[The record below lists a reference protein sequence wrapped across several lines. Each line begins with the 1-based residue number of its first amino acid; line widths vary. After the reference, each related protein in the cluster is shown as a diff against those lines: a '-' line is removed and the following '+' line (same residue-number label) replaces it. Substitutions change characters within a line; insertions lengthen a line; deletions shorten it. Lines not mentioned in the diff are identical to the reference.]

1 MAIRVLKSV
10 PSAQSVVKK
19 LFASFEQ
26 LFAVLYL
33 FSGAHHPFG
42 GRVQRKISVLSAQSV
57 FKKKSSWGQ
66 IVTKKALNKMMRLVR
81 GK

>member
-42 GRVQRKISVLSAQSV
+42 GRVQINFRIINGNSCSKYTVNPCA
-57 FKKKSSWGQ
+57 KSILCS
-66 IVTKKALNKMMRLVR
+66 NKN
-81 GK
+81 GGWD

>member
-42 GRVQRKISVLSAQSV
+42 GRVQTKTSVLSAQSV
-57 FKKKSSWGQ
+57 F
-66 IVTKKALNKMMRLVR
+66 NK
-81 GK
+81 